1 MNDIADLER
10 EVFALE
16 IDNVIAIA
24 EGNLTRELQPSLERL
39 LQSIDEMV
47 AAGKEITDA
56 DLERMVAPLN
66 DALAVGMGREMAGLQ
81 VPLRLEAERWA
92 EVVPDGRAPFS
103 DTGTLMRRAAMDGT
117 SMTEW
122 FRRESPSRW
131 MRGVIDEL
139 RKGIQAGWEA
149 TRLVAMDA
157 VSRLVTTAVE
167 SGLWSSGNGTL
178 QRNWRNGDLTWYTRQ
193 DERVCPI
200 CRPLNGESVTV
211 IGRRPP
217 AHPRCRCVALPPRS
231 AGSG

>member
-39 LQSIDEMV
+39 LVSIDEMV

-56 DLERMVAPLN
+56 DLERLVAPLN

-81 VPLRLEAERWA
+81 VPLRLEAERWG

-103 DTGTLMRRAAMDGT
+103 DPGTLMRRAAMDGT

-167 SGLWSSGNGTL
+167 SGLWSSGNGTPPK
-178 QRNWRNGDLTWYTRQ
+178 RSGD
-193 DERVCPI
+193 V
-200 CRPLNGESVTV
+200 
-211 IGRRPP
+211 
-217 AHPRCRCVALPPRS
+217 RS
-231 AGSG
+231 LF